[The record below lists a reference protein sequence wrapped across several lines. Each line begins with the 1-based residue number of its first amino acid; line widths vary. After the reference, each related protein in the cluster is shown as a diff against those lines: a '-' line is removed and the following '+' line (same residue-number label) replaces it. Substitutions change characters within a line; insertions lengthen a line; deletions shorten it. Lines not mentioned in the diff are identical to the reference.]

1 MGTMK
6 LYDDNKSTI
15 NISHNLVQH
24 DHVKHV
30 EVDRHFIKEKLDDRL
45 IYTPYV
51 SIDEQLANILTNYLL
66 SNSV

>member
-15 NISHNLVQH
+15 NIAHNLVQH

-30 EVDRHFIKEKLDDRL
+30 EVDRHFSKEKLDDRL

-51 SIDEQLANILTNYLL
+51 SIDEQLANILTNYLS

>member
-15 NISHNLVQH
+15 NIAHNLVQH

-51 SIDEQLANILTNYLL
+51 SIDEQLANILTNYLS